1 MALVLRHIYG
11 TISGKNSKGTK
22 SIYTNI
28 AFDAKICLI
37 YPKFLRKKTKFH
49 DECSLEAL
57 QCKSMDWFLYD
68 KDLRHERVKLN
79 SKCDLIFSCKKGR
92 DHSQIPL
99 LKLLQS
105 WFKYLRE
112 STRK

>member
-1 MALVLRHIYG
+1 MICKSTDWFLYDNGLRHERVKAITQIIQDIFMALVLRHIYG

-57 QCKSMDWFLYD
+57 
-68 KDLRHERVKLN
+68 
-79 SKCDLIFSCKKGR
+79 
-92 DHSQIPL
+92 
-99 LKLLQS
+99 
-105 WFKYLRE
+105 
-112 STRK
+112 